1 LWNEKKYQSQVKMI
15 NLILAISILNTFLII
30 YLLKAHGKEKDII
43 TELLQDNKSEKELM
57 SEEDKKHIDDM
68 LKMREMYESD

>member
-1 LWNEKKYQSQVKMI
+1 MLY
-15 NLILAISILNTFLII
+15 LILIISLLNTVLII
-30 YLLKAHGKEKDII
+30 YLLKELRKEKDKIA
-43 TELLQDNKSEKELM
+43 EQLDNNKSEKESP

>member
-1 LWNEKKYQSQVKMI
+1 MKII

-30 YLLKAHGKEKDII
+30 YLLRELGKEKDKI
-43 TELLQDNKSEKELM
+43 TELLRDSKSEKELL
-57 SEEDKKHIDDM
+57 SDEDKKHIDDM

>member
-1 LWNEKKYQSQVKMI
+1 L
-15 NLILAISILNTFLII
+15 
-30 YLLKAHGKEKDII
+30 
-43 TELLQDNKSEKELM
+43 DNSKSEKELP

>member
-1 LWNEKKYQSQVKMI
+1 MLY
-15 NLILAISILNTFLII
+15 LILIISLLNTVLII
-30 YLLKAHGKEKDII
+30 YLLKELRKEKDKIA
-43 TELLQDNKSEKELM
+43 ELLDNSKSEKELP

>member
-1 LWNEKKYQSQVKMI
+1 MI

-30 YLLKAHGKEKDII
+30 YLLKELGKEKDKIS
-43 TELLQDNKSEKELM
+43 ELLQESEKELP

>member
-1 LWNEKKYQSQVKMI
+1 MLY
-15 NLILAISILNTFLII
+15 LILIISILNTVLII
-30 YLLKAHGKEKDII
+30 YLLKELRKEKDKIA
-43 TELLQDNKSEKELM
+43 ELLDNSKSEKESP

>member
-1 LWNEKKYQSQVKMI
+1 MI
-15 NLILAISILNTFLII
+15 NLILALSILNTFLII

-43 TELLQDNKSEKELM
+43 TELLQHNKSEKELM

>member
-1 LWNEKKYQSQVKMI
+1 MLY
-15 NLILAISILNTFLII
+15 LILIISILNTVLII
-30 YLLKAHGKEKDII
+30 YLLKELRKEKDKIA
-43 TELLQDNKSEKELM
+43 ELLDNNKSEKESP

>member
-1 LWNEKKYQSQVKMI
+1 MLY
-15 NLILAISILNTFLII
+15 LILIISILNTVLII
-30 YLLKAHGKEKDII
+30 YLLKELRKGKDKVA
-43 TELLQDNKSEKELM
+43 ELLDNGKSEKELP

>member
-1 LWNEKKYQSQVKMI
+1 MLY
-15 NLILAISILNTFLII
+15 LILIISILNTVLII
-30 YLLKAHGKEKDII
+30 YLLKEQRKEKDKIAQ
-43 TELLQDNKSEKELM
+43 LLDESISGKELR

>member
-1 LWNEKKYQSQVKMI
+1 MLY
-15 NLILAISILNTFLII
+15 LILIISLLNTVLII
-30 YLLKAHGKEKDII
+30 YLLKELRKEKDKIA
-43 TELLQDNKSEKELM
+43 ELLDNNRSEKESP

>member
-1 LWNEKKYQSQVKMI
+1 MLY
-15 NLILAISILNTFLII
+15 LILIISILNTVLII
-30 YLLKAHGKEKDII
+30 YLLKELRKGKDKVA
-43 TELLQDNKSEKELM
+43 ELLDNSKSEKELP

>member
-1 LWNEKKYQSQVKMI
+1 MLY
-15 NLILAISILNTFLII
+15 LILIISLLNTVLII
-30 YLLKAHGKEKDII
+30 YLLKELRKEKDKIA
-43 TELLQDNKSEKELM
+43 ELLDNSKSEKESP

>member
-1 LWNEKKYQSQVKMI
+1 MLY
-15 NLILAISILNTFLII
+15 LILFISILNTVLII
-30 YLLKAHGKEKDII
+30 YLLKELRKEKDKIA
-43 TELLQDNKSEKELM
+43 ELLDNSKSEKEIP

>member
-1 LWNEKKYQSQVKMI
+1 MLY
-15 NLILAISILNTFLII
+15 LILIISIFNTVLII
-30 YLLKAHGKEKDII
+30 YLLKELRKGKDKVAK
-43 TELLQDNKSEKELM
+43 LLDNSKSEKELP

>member
-1 LWNEKKYQSQVKMI
+1 MI
-15 NLILAISILNTFLII
+15 NLILALSILNTFLII
-30 YLLKAHGKEKDII
+30 YLLKELRKEKDKI
-43 TELLQDNKSEKELM
+43 TELLQNSKSEKEWM

>member
-1 LWNEKKYQSQVKMI
+1 MLY
-15 NLILAISILNTFLII
+15 LILIISILNTVLII
-30 YLLKAHGKEKDII
+30 YLLKELRKGKDKVAEI
-43 TELLQDNKSEKELM
+43 LDNSKSEKELP

>member
-1 LWNEKKYQSQVKMI
+1 MLY
-15 NLILAISILNTFLII
+15 LILIISILNTVFII
-30 YLLKAHGKEKDII
+30 YLLKELRKGKDKIA
-43 TELLQDNKSEKELM
+43 ELLDNSKSEKELP

>member
-1 LWNEKKYQSQVKMI
+1 MLY
-15 NLILAISILNTFLII
+15 LILIISIFNTVLII
-30 YLLKAHGKEKDII
+30 YLLKELRKEKDKIV
-43 TELLQDNKSEKELM
+43 ELLDNSKSENELP

>member
-1 LWNEKKYQSQVKMI
+1 MLY
-15 NLILAISILNTFLII
+15 LILTISIFNTVLII
-30 YLLKAHGKEKDII
+30 YLLKQLRKGKDKVA
-43 TELLQDNKSEKELM
+43 ELLDNSKSEKELP

>member
-1 LWNEKKYQSQVKMI
+1 MI

-30 YLLKAHGKEKDII
+30 YLLKELGKEKDKI
-43 TELLQDNKSEKELM
+43 TELLQESESEKQLP
-57 SEEDKKHIDDM
+57 SEEDKKHFDDM